1 MKQLL
6 IIANPWKNSFSRA
19 MLEAY
24 EKRIKKQN
32 VSYEIIDLYA
42 ENNDF
47 LRYENQKEL
56 GERELS
62 AYQKKILEAEELVL
76 FFPVWWSS
84 LPAILKN
91 FFDNNFVAGFAYK
104 YNEKWIPEK
113 LLNWKKSESFLY
125 LWLTK
130 LVLCISWKSYFW
142 DKFKEKFKKFYF
154 RFLWDKA
161 WRISSFRFYEKKCK
175 SLRKI
180 RRNFTKNRTK
190 LKLWKIFYKKNYF
203 P

>member
-24 EKRIKKQN
+24 EKRIKKQD
-32 VSYEIIDLYA
+32 VSYEVIDLYA

-76 FFPVWWSS
+76 FFPVWWSG

-104 YNEKWIPEK
+104 YNEKWIQK
-113 LLNWKKSESFLY
+113 N
-125 LWLTK
+125 
-130 LVLCISWKSYFW
+130 FW
-142 DKFKEKFKKFYF
+142 
-154 RFLWDKA
+154 
-161 WRISSFRFYEKKCK
+161 IEKKQEFFV
-175 SLRKI
+175 LVTDQI
-180 RRNFTKNRTK
+180 GFMHFQEV
-190 LKLWKIFYKKNYF
+190 LFLG
-203 P
+203 

>member
-1 MKQLL
+1 M
-6 IIANPWKNSFSRA
+6 
-19 MLEAY
+19 
-24 EKRIKKQN
+24 
-32 VSYEIIDLYA
+32 YA

-113 LLNWKKSESFLY
+113 LLNWKKARVFFTCDWPSWFYAFPGSL
-125 LWLTK
+125 
-130 LVLCISWKSYFW
+130 ISGIN
-142 DKFKEKFKKFYF
+142 
-154 RFLWDKA
+154 L
-161 WRISSFRFYEKKCK
+161 
-175 SLRKI
+175 
-180 RRNFTKNRTK
+180 
-190 LKLWKIFYKKNYF
+190 KKNLKNSILGF
-203 P
+203 CGIKLEEFHLFGFMRKNAKVSGKLEEILQKIEQN

>member
-24 EKRIKKQN
+24 EKRIKKQD

-113 LLNWKKSESFLY
+113 LLNWKKARVFCTCDWPNWFYAFPGSL
-125 LWLTK
+125 
-130 LVLCISWKSYFW
+130 ISGIN
-142 DKFKEKFKKFYF
+142 
-154 RFLWDKA
+154 L
-161 WRISSFRFYEKKCK
+161 
-175 SLRKI
+175 
-180 RRNFTKNRTK
+180 
-190 LKLWKIFYKKNYF
+190 KKNLKNSILGF
-203 P
+203 CGINLEEFHLFGFMRKNAKVSGKLEEILQKIKQN

>member
-76 FFPVWWSS
+76 FFPVWGQ
-84 LPAILKN
+84 
-91 FFDNNFVAGFAYK
+91 VC
-104 YNEKWIPEK
+104 
-113 LLNWKKSESFLY
+113 LLF
-125 LWLTK
+125 
-130 LVLCISWKSYFW
+130 
-142 DKFKEKFKKFYF
+142 
-154 RFLWDKA
+154 
-161 WRISSFRFYEKKCK
+161 
-175 SLRKI
+175 
-180 RRNFTKNRTK
+180 
-190 LKLWKIFYKKNYF
+190 
-203 P
+203 

>member
-1 MKQLL
+1 
-6 IIANPWKNSFSRA
+6 

-24 EKRIKKQN
+24 KKRIKKQD

-56 GERELS
+56 RERELS
-62 AYQKKILEAEELVL
+62 AYQKKILEAEELIL

-104 YNEKWIPEK
+104 YRGFWIAEK
-113 LLNWKKSESFLY
+113 LLKWKKAKVFCTCDWPSLFYAFPGSLISGINLKKNLKNAI
-125 LWLTK
+125 LWFCGIK
-130 LVLCISWKSYFW
+130 LEEFHLFGSM
-142 DKFKEKFKKFYF
+142 KK
-154 RFLWDKA
+154 KA
-161 WRISSFRFYEKKCK
+161 RISGKLEEI
-175 SLRKI
+175 LQKI
-180 RRNFTKNRTK
+180 EQN
-190 LKLWKIFYKKNYF
+190 
-203 P
+203 